1 MKLREI
7 FENYPKERIQSL
19 PLTKFEGRVFVI
31 TTESYSDKAVDY
43 LMKQPILGFDT
54 ETRPSFK
61 KWQRHTVSLLQ
72 VSTHDTCFLFR
83 LHLTGMTKSIIR
95 LLEDRNITKV
105 GLSLRDDFHQLHERS
120 PFNVGTF
127 IDLQDEV
134 KGIGVQDA
142 SLQKIFANLLGGKI
156 SKSQQLSN
164 WEADIL
170 TDGQKTYAATDAWA
184 CIMIHEEIQRLAKT
198 GFARVKSE

>member
-31 TTESYSDKAVDY
+31 TTESDADKAVDY

-54 ETRPSFK
+54 ETIPSFK

-134 KGIGVQDA
+134 KEIGVQDA

-198 GFARVKSE
+198 GFARF

>member
-1 MKLREI
+1 MMREI

-31 TTESYSDKAVDY
+31 TTESDADKAVDY

-134 KGIGVQDA
+134 KEIGVQDA

-184 CIMIHEEIQRLAKT
+184 CIMIHEEILRLAKT
-198 GFARVKSE
+198 GFARVNSE

>member
-1 MKLREI
+1 MMREI

-31 TTESYSDKAVDY
+31 TTESDADKAVDY

-72 VSTHDTCFLFR
+72 VSTHDICFLFR

-134 KGIGVQDA
+134 KEIGVQDA

>member
-1 MKLREI
+1 MMREI

-31 TTESYSDKAVDY
+31 TTESDADKAVDY

-95 LLEDRNITKV
+95 LLEDRKITKV

-134 KGIGVQDA
+134 KEIGVQDA

>member
-31 TTESYSDKAVDY
+31 TTESDADKAVDY

-134 KGIGVQDA
+134 KEIGVQDA

-170 TDGQKTYAATDAWA
+170 TDGQKNYAATDAWA

-198 GFARVKSE
+198 GFARF

>member
-1 MKLREI
+1 MREI

-31 TTESYSDKAVDY
+31 TTESDADKAVDY

-95 LLEDRNITKV
+95 LLEDRKITKV

-134 KGIGVQDA
+134 KEIGVQDA

>member
-1 MKLREI
+1 MMREI

-31 TTESYSDKAVDY
+31 TTESDADKAVDY

-120 PFNVGTF
+120 SFNVGTF

-134 KGIGVQDA
+134 KEIGVQDA

-184 CIMIHEEIQRLAKT
+184 CIMIHEEIQRLAKD
-198 GFARVKSE
+198 GFELIV

>member
-1 MKLREI
+1 MREI

-31 TTESYSDKAVDY
+31 TTESDADKAVDY

-54 ETRPSFK
+54 ETKPSFK

-134 KGIGVQDA
+134 KEIGVQDA

-198 GFARVKSE
+198 GFARF

>member
-1 MKLREI
+1 MMREI

-31 TTESYSDKAVDY
+31 TTESDADKAVDY

-134 KGIGVQDA
+134 KEIGVQDA

-198 GFARVKSE
+198 GFARF

>member
-31 TTESYSDKAVDY
+31 TTESDADKAVDY

-134 KGIGVQDA
+134 KEIGVQDA

-184 CIMIHEEIQRLAKT
+184 CIMIHEKIQRLAKT
-198 GFARVKSE
+198 GFARF

>member
-1 MKLREI
+1 MREI

-31 TTESYSDKAVDY
+31 TTESDADKAVDY

-134 KGIGVQDA
+134 KEIGVQDA

>member
-1 MKLREI
+1 MMREI

-31 TTESYSDKAVDY
+31 TTESDADKAVDY

-134 KGIGVQDA
+134 KEIGVQDA

-184 CIMIHEEIQRLAKT
+184 CIMIHEEILRLAKT
-198 GFARVKSE
+198 GFARF

>member
-1 MKLREI
+1 MMREI

-31 TTESYSDKAVDY
+31 TTESDADKAVDY

-134 KGIGVQDA
+134 KEIGVQDA

>member
-1 MKLREI
+1 MMREI

-31 TTESYSDKAVDY
+31 TTESDADKAVDY

-134 KGIGVQDA
+134 KEIGVQDA

-184 CIMIHEEIQRLAKT
+184 CIMIHEEILRLAKT

>member
-1 MKLREI
+1 MREI

-31 TTESYSDKAVDY
+31 TTESDADKAVDY

-134 KGIGVQDA
+134 KEIGVQDA

-198 GFARVKSE
+198 GFARF

>member
-1 MKLREI
+1 MMREI

-31 TTESYSDKAVDY
+31 TTESDADKAVDY

-134 KGIGVQDA
+134 KEIGVQDA

-184 CIMIHEEIQRLAKT
+184 CIMIHEEIHRLAKT

>member
-1 MKLREI
+1 MMREI
-7 FENYPKERIQSL
+7 FENYPKERIHSL

-31 TTESYSDKAVDY
+31 TTESDADKAVDY

-134 KGIGVQDA
+134 KEIGVQDA

>member
-1 MKLREI
+1 MMREI

-31 TTESYSDKAVDY
+31 TTESDADKAVDY

-95 LLEDRNITKV
+95 LLEDRKITKV

-134 KGIGVQDA
+134 KEIGVQDA

-184 CIMIHEEIQRLAKT
+184 CIMIHEEILRLAKT
-198 GFARVKSE
+198 GFARVNSE

>member
-1 MKLREI
+1 MMREI

-31 TTESYSDKAVDY
+31 TTESDADKAVDY

-134 KGIGVQDA
+134 KEIGVQDA

-198 GFARVKSE
+198 GFARVNSE